1 MRNILLFVTIFT
13 VLTLTIGCGDGK
25 IATLRVTGT
34 VTFDGEPLPNA
45 NINFTPKTEGQ
56 GNPAYAITD
65 ENGFYRLQTLL
76 GAAGAGTTAGEY
88 DVYITCVERGGTWDQ
103 SPPDAPHAAPP
114 SGRGGA
120 PRSIIPERYGSTA
133 TSGLSAKVERG
144 NIVHNFALTS
154 D

>member
-13 VLTLTIGCGDGK
+13 ALTLTIGCGDGK

-34 VTFDGEPLPNA
+34 ITFDGEPLPNA
-45 NINFTPKTEGQ
+45 NINFTPKTVGQ
-56 GNPAYAITD
+56 GNPAYAVTD

-76 GAAGAGTTAGEY
+76 GAAEAGTTAGEY
-88 DVYITCVERGGTWDQ
+88 DVYITCIERGEIWD
-103 SPPDAPHAAPP
+103 PPPGPPQAPP
-114 SGRGGA
+114 PSAMRA
-120 PRSIIPERYGSTA
+120 PRSIIPEKYGSTA

-144 NIVHNFALTS
+144 SIVHNFALTS